1 MFEPSRRAFSGVS
14 PTADMK
20 THKSPSMMPPSAYP
34 AGMPSSAYPAGMP
47 PSAYPASGP
56 RNSAPWSPRRQ
67 KKGLFGK
74 VRARFD
80 KERAKYAQRSLG
92 GKILTIVLLIAILLP
107 TLTVLF
113 ETANAAIMF
122 IQVESGISHLQAA
135 ANAFHNAP
143 GNGAAKYFN
152 LDSLHQAQG
161 DVDAAHNDFAA
172 LSYTLDHG
180 PAVGMFSSPLPM
192 QIGTARSLGHIAV
205 DATSIAQQFVS
216 AAISVA
222 PSVPKDT
229 ADQNSTS
236 APDIPAVALPALNN
250 AFNSIKPLV
259 HDMNMQ
265 AQGLSPNSLPISASQ
280 RRLLSSVMTLLPMLD
295 SAVSQGNLGNAV
307 GWLLGVDQ
315 QRTFLV
321 EPMDSAELR
330 ATGGFTGQFGELT
343 LNGGH
348 MAPLS
353 LKNIGQYEEDHT
365 LEGSP
370 PIQSVYQKVIGQ
382 SAPAPYVNWWPIGN
396 FGVRDANASFDFPT
410 SARMIM
416 QTYMYEFGDNLD
428 GVIIFTPNLIEQILQ
443 VTGPITIP
451 QYHETITSQNL
462 QDRLHYYQLNNA
474 GIRQEE
480 LIENVN
486 DPQQAR
492 KLFTQR
498 VTSTLLKTAEH
509 LPISQLLPMTEQM
522 LQAMKTRDLQVYFSN
537 PQLENLVAQYGSTA
551 SLDRSNDHDGLAIV
565 QSNLSASKASQYV
578 TTSIQD
584 TVTLDT
590 QGGATHQLQMT
601 LDYQQK
607 GDVFGFDTY
616 RDYVRVYAP
625 ENSQFIDGNGFD
637 QAGSPFCGDAQS
649 GYALCPKDV
658 YGDGSLV
665 CPSGVTVGPATP
677 YLNDPY
683 AGADH
688 PLDRTGAPT
697 NLLSD
702 EAGRA
707 MFGGWVVV
715 PKNCTMKVTLSW
727 YVPPTGNAY
736 SLLFQPQATVAP
748 ALNLSVVPA
757 AGTCQGNTMNFSG
770 VMNGQ
775 DTTFAVKQQGSSCSL
790 QSSKV

>member
-1 MFEPSRRAFSGVS
+1 MFEPSRRAFSRVS
-14 PTADMK
+14 SIADIE
-20 THKSPSMMPPSAYP
+20 THKSSSIIPPAAHP
-34 AGMPSSAYPAGMP
+34 ADGG
-47 PSAYPASGP
+47 
-56 RNSAPWSPRRQ
+56 RNALSWSLQRQ

-92 GKILTIVLLIAILLP
+92 GKVLTIVVLIAILLP
-107 TLTVLF
+107 ALTVLF
-113 ETANAAIMF
+113 EMANGAVLF
-122 IQVESGISHLQAA
+122 IQVESGISHLQAVA
-135 ANAFHNAP
+135 SAFHNAP

-152 LDSLHQAQG
+152 LDSLHQAQE
-161 DVDAAHNDFAA
+161 DVDAAHSDFAA

-180 PAVGMFSSPLPM
+180 PAISLIGAPFPM

-205 DATSIAQQFVS
+205 DATSIAQQFVA
-216 AAISVA
+216 AAIRVA
-222 PSVPKDT
+222 PSVPKST

-236 APDIPAVALPALNN
+236 APYIPAIALPAVNN
-250 AFNSIKPLV
+250 VFNSIKPLV
-259 HDMNMQ
+259 HDMSVQ
-265 AQGLSPNSLPISASQ
+265 AQGLSPASLPVSASQ
-280 RRLLSSVMTLLPMLD
+280 RQALSAVMTILPILD
-295 SAVSQGNLGNAV
+295 SAISQGNFGNAL

-330 ATGGFTGQFGELT
+330 ATGGFTGQFGELV

-365 LEGSP
+365 AEGSP
-370 PIQSVYQKVIGQ
+370 PIESIYQKVIGQ
-382 SAPAPYVNWWPIGN
+382 IPPPPYSDWWPVAN
-396 FGVRDANASFDFPT
+396 FGVRDANLSFDFPT
-410 SARMIM
+410 SARIIM
-416 QTYMYEFGDNLD
+416 QTYTYEFGDNLD

-451 QYHETITSQNL
+451 QYHETITAQNL

-480 LIENVN
+480 IIENVN

-498 VTSTLLKTAEH
+498 VTSTLLKTVEH
-509 LPISQLLPMTEQM
+509 LSATKLLPMVEQM
-522 LQAMKTRDLQVYFSN
+522 LQSMKTRDLQVYFTN
-537 PQLENLVAQYGSTA
+537 PQVENLVAQYGSTA
-551 SLDRSNDHDGLAIV
+551 SLDRSNSHDGLAIV

-584 TVTLDT
+584 TVTLDD

-607 GDVFGFDTY
+607 GDVYGFDTY
-616 RDYVRVYAP
+616 RDYVRVYVP
-625 ENSQFIDGNGFD
+625 EDSQFIDGNGFD
-637 QAGSPFCGDAQS
+637 QVDDAYCGDADS
-649 GYALCPKDV
+649 GYTLCPDDV

-665 CPSGVTVGPATP
+665 CPSGVTVGFATS
-677 YLNDPY
+677 YLDDPY
-683 AGADH
+683 AGMDH
-688 PLDRTGAPT
+688 PLDRTGPPP
-697 NLLSD
+697 NLQSD

-707 MFGGWVVV
+707 MFGGWVVI

-748 ALNLSVVPA
+748 ALDLSVVPA
-757 AGTCQGNTMNFSG
+757 SGMCQGNTMHFSG
-770 VMNGQ
+770 VMDGQ
-775 DTTFAVKQQGSSCSL
+775 DTSFAVKQQGSSCSL